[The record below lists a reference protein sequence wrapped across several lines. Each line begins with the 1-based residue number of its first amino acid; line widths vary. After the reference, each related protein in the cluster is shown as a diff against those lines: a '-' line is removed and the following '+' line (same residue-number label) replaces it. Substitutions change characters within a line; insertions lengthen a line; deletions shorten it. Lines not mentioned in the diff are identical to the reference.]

1 MQWAKNHL
9 TLLSLNK
16 WKVQTVLQYL
26 DNDIDVSGEKADED
40 GKLELGEDQLSSDP
54 DPRTQLQR
62 LAGPPA

>member
-9 TLLSLNK
+9 TLLSLYK
-16 WKVQTVLQYL
+16 CKVQTALQYL

-54 DPRTQLQR
+54 DARAQLQR
-62 LAGPPA
+62 LASPPA